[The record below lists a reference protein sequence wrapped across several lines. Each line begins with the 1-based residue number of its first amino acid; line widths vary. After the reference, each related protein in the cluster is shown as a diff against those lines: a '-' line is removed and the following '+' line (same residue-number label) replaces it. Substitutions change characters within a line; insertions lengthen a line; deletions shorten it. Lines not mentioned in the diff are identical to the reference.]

1 MDNHSNE
8 LLIEKIIGLIN
19 KIKEITTLQ
28 DTTINILNT
37 SMDNRIESRHVLIE
51 QICFVF
57 LCPNVVHLFTEFG
70 GRIKQTGLKFPS
82 TST

>member
-1 MDNHSNE
+1 MDNNSNE
-8 LLIEKIIGLIN
+8 LLIEKTIALIN

-37 SMDNRIESRHVLIE
+37 TMDNRAESRHVLTD

-57 LCPNVVHLFTEFG
+57 LCPNIVHLFTEFG
-70 GRIKQTGLKFPS
+70 G
-82 TST
+82 

>member
-1 MDNHSNE
+1 MDNNSNE
-8 LLIEKIIGLIN
+8 LLIEKTIALIN

-37 SMDNRIESRHVLIE
+37 TMDNRTESRHVLTE

-57 LCPNVVHLFTEFG
+57 LCPNVVHLFAEFG
-70 GRIKQTGLKFPS
+70 G
-82 TST
+82 